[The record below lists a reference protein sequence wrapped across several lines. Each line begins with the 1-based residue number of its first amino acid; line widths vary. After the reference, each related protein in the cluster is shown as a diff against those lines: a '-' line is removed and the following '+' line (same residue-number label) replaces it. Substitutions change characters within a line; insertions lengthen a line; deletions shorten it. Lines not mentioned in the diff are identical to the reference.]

1 MQKRAVERALADVA
15 SFADPEASLEQY
27 PTPTDVAAHLCHVAA
42 MRGDVADALVVDLGA
57 GTGRLALAAALYEP
71 AAVVGVEF
79 DADALATARR
89 NERRVDPPTPVW
101 WLRADASRS
110 PLCLGGLD
118 GLEDLGDLGDLDG
131 LEDLGERQSDTTDD
145 EEATTPARVTV
156 VANPPFGAQTG
167 NEHADRAFLETV
179 AATAGECSLPVV
191 SYTLHNEG
199 SASFVESFVEDAGG
213 RVTDA
218 FAVTLDLNAQFAHH
232 TADRVQIQTELFRVA
247 WTD

>member
-71 AAVVGVEF
+71 AAVVGLEL
-79 DADALATARR
+79 DPDALATARR

-110 PLCLGGLD
+110 PLCFGEFD
-118 GLEDLGDLGDLDG
+118 
-131 LEDLGERQSDTTDD
+131 GER
-145 EEATTPARVTV
+145 AITPASVTV

-179 AATAGECSLPVV
+179 AATAGNCSLPVV

-218 FAVTLDLNAQFAHH
+218 FAVTLDLDAQFAHH
-232 TADRVQIQTELFRVA
+232 TADRVQIQTELFRVV